1 MKPPKRGKNKI
12 PTDYGM
18 KDYYEFYAEK
28 YNSDIPRT
36 KYNKIISEINQ
47 GIIDMM
53 LNEGFEFK
61 IPYINSTVM
70 IKKDKRTPRI
80 VNGKVINPSPVDWV
94 TTRKLWESDEEA
106 AEKKILVRYVNSHT
120 SGYVFRIYLKKF
132 GATFK
137 NRSIYKFKASRK
149 FQRELTAR
157 IKDEN
162 KDRFDTFL
170 LY

>member
-18 KDYYEFYAEK
+18 KDYYNFYSEK
-28 YNSDIPRT
+28 YNSNMPRT
-36 KYNKIISEINQ
+36 KYNKIISDINQ
-47 GIIDMM
+47 GIIDLM

-61 IPYINSTVM
+61 IPHINSTIM

-94 TTRKLWESDEEA
+94 TTRKLWESDPEA
-106 AEKKILVRYVNSHT
+106 EEKKILVRYVNSHT

-137 NRSIYKFKASRK
+137 NRSVYKFKASRK

-157 IKDEN
+157 INDEN
-162 KDRFDTFL
+162 KDRFDTYL